1 MIVGVDIGTSITKA
15 ALIGRDGVTRESAS
29 QPSSLS
35 RLGGGR
41 VEQDLEDVIGSVA
54 TVVRKVLATA
64 DETVEA
70 IAITGQGDGLW
81 LRDEAGRATR
91 APISWLDAR
100 ASDLVRQW
108 STGGAESVVNR
119 VFQLTGSGVFPGS
132 HAALLAHL
140 SEYEPDSLER
150 AAVAGYCVD
159 SVLQRIT
166 GVMTVDASDASLPFL
181 DVTTRTYVDAALDL
195 CGVSEWRH
203 LLAAPAPPHAVHRLD
218 ANGATM
224 FGLPEGTPV
233 TAGPYDLQACGFGA
247 GTTRL
252 GEGTVVVGTTLSCQV
267 LTEDASVASGS
278 EPAGM
283 WLCTPEPS
291 TYLHVMPSMV
301 GTASLDWT
309 LNLIGE
315 RPEGLD
321 RLLAE
326 SSAGSSGV
334 RALSFLSHSGER
346 APFVDP
352 NARGQFT
359 GVDLGTSRADIVRS
373 MCEAIA
379 YAARHCFDNLGL
391 DSELAGCGG
400 GLKSTEWAHIFADVM
415 GRPLHLPTEDLVGVR
430 GAAYVAWES
439 LGAPVDIESWRAQ
452 RRIIEPRAESM
463 ADYESGYRDYLDT
476 LSNARESWRPK

>member
-15 ALIGRDGVTRESAS
+15 ALIGSDGVTRMSAS
-29 QPSSLS
+29 QPSTLS

-54 TVVRKVLATA
+54 TVVRKVLATT
-64 DETVEA
+64 DEPVEA

-81 LRDEAGRATR
+81 LRDESGRATR

-100 ASDLVRQW
+100 ASDLVHQW
-108 STGGAESVVNR
+108 SKGDKESVVNR
-119 VFQLTGSGVFPGS
+119 VFELTGSGVFPGS
-132 HAALLAHL
+132 HAALLAYL
-140 SEYEPDSLER
+140 GEYEPESLER
-150 AAVAGYCVD
+150 SAVAGYCVD
-159 SVLQRIT
+159 SVLQRIA
-166 GVMTVDASDASLPFL
+166 GVITVDASDASLPFL
-181 DVTTRTYVDAALDL
+181 DVTTRDYVDAALDL
-195 CGVSEWRH
+195 CGVSKWRH
-203 LLAAPAPPHAVHRLD
+203 LLATPAPPHTVHRLD
-218 ANGATM
+218 ANGAAM
-224 FGLPEGTPV
+224 FDLPEGTPV

-252 GEGTVVVGTTLSCQV
+252 GEGTVVVGTTLSCQI
-267 LTEDASVASGS
+267 LTDDASVVPGS

-309 LNLIGE
+309 LNLVGE

-326 SSAGSSGV
+326 SAAGSSGV
-334 RALSFLSHSGER
+334 RALSFLSQSGER
-346 APFVDP
+346 APFVDTS
-352 NARGQFT
+352 ARGQFT
-359 GVDLGTSRADIVRS
+359 GLDLGTSRGDIVRS

-379 YAARHCFDNLGL
+379 YAARHCFDSLGL

-400 GLKSTEWAHIFADVM
+400 GLKSAEWAQIFADVM
-415 GRPLHLPTEDLVGVR
+415 GRPLYLPADDLVGAR

-439 LGAPVDIESWRAQ
+439 LGAPVDMESWRAQ
-452 RRIIEPRAESM
+452 RRVVEPRAELT
-463 ADYESGYRDYLDT
+463 AFYESGYCDYLHA
-476 LSNARESWRPK
+476 LSVARENWRPA

>member
-15 ALIGRDGVTRESAS
+15 ALIGRDGVTRTSAS
-29 QPSSLS
+29 QPSTL
-35 RLGGGR
+35 RHLGGGR
-41 VEQDLEDVIGSVA
+41 VEQDLENVLGSVS
-54 TVVRKVLATA
+54 TVVRKVLATTDA
-64 DETVEA
+64 SVEA
-70 IAITGQGDGLW
+70 VAITGQGDGLW
-81 LRDEAGRATR
+81 LRDDSGHATR

-100 ASDLVRQW
+100 ASDLVSQW
-108 STGGAESVVNR
+108 GEGGAESVINR

-140 SEYEPDSLER
+140 GKHEPESLER
-150 AAVAGYCVD
+150 AVVAGYCVD
-159 SVLQRIT
+159 AVIQRIT
-166 GVMTVDASDASLPFL
+166 GVITVDASDASLPFL
-181 DVTTRTYVDAALDL
+181 DVTTRTYVDAALEL
-195 CGVSEWRH
+195 CGVSAWRH
-203 LLAAPAPPHAVHRLD
+203 LLASPAHPHAVHRLD
-218 ANGATM
+218 ANGAAL

-233 TAGPYDLQACGFGA
+233 TGGPYDLQACGLGS

-267 LTEDASVASGS
+267 LTDDASVAPGS

-283 WLCTPEPS
+283 WLCTPNPS

-321 RLLAE
+321 RLLAA
-326 SSAGSSGV
+326 SAAGASGV
-334 RALSFLSHSGER
+334 RALSFLSGSGER

-352 NARGQFT
+352 RARGQFT
-359 GVDLGTSRADIVRS
+359 GLDLGTTRADLVRS

-379 YAARHCFDNLGL
+379 YAARHCFDSLDF

-400 GLKSTEWAHIFADVM
+400 GLRSAGWAQIFADVV
-415 GRPLHLPTEDLVGVR
+415 GRPLHLPTDELVGAR
-430 GAAYVAWES
+430 GAALVAWGS

-452 RRIIEPRAESM
+452 RRVIEPRAKSV
-463 ADYESGYRDYLDT
+463 AAYETGYRDYLAS
-476 LSNARESWRPK
+476 LSVARQHGDQA